1 MGSAAALAGAAIEL
15 NANPLGMP
23 IGCQSYIFRDTI
35 GKDFQWTLKKIAG
48 FGFQG
53 IEMCSP
59 AGYVQSGFGPLMDL
73 KTTEIRH
80 MIHDAGLDCVSSHFT
95 FPELKEHLDD
105 RIAFAK
111 ELGLTQMICS
121 SFWLPDNAPMAA
133 WQQACDDLNK
143 AGEQTAKAGLPLGF
157 HNHHFE
163 FREIDGVL
171 IYDELM
177 KRLDPKLIK
186 MQFQVAIP
194 TKYDPI
200 AIVAKYPGRFL
211 STHLQDRSTVGNMMP
226 IGSGAMDWKKYFAV
240 AKAGGIK
247 NYFVEMD
254 GDDLMK
260 ASVPYLHNLKV

>member
-15 NANPLGMP
+15 KANPLGIP
-23 IGCQSYIFRDTI
+23 IGCQTYIFRETI
-35 GKDFQWTLKKIAG
+35 GKDFQGTLKKIAG
-48 FGFQG
+48 YGYQT

-59 AGYVQSGFGPLMDL
+59 AGYTQAGFGPLVDL
-73 KTTEIRH
+73 KTPEMRR
-80 MIHDAGLDCVSSHFT
+80 MIHDAGLNCVSSHFT

-111 ELGLTQMICS
+111 ELGLKQMICS

-133 WQQACDDLNK
+133 WQQACDELNK
-143 AGEQTAKAGLPLGF
+143 AGEHMAKTGIQLGF

-186 MQFQVAIP
+186 MQFQIAIP
-194 TKYDPI
+194 LQFDPI
-200 AIVAKYPGRFL
+200 AVVSRYPDRFVSIHL
-211 STHLQDRSTVGNMMP
+211 SDRLADGKLTP
-226 IGSGAMDWKKYFAV
+226 IGAGTIDWKKMFAA

-260 ASVPYLHNLKV
+260 ASVPYLHNLKA